1 MQGSDNGPKTKKK
14 VKTQGKYIETTRAAD
29 ICDTLS
35 DYARYRVKEKIDDK
49 GTNFKR
55 TTSSPRVL
63 RSGSSYSRSGSFNK
77 VDTVANQASKKKRT
91 RRSST
96 MVVKEHKDK
105 TTHQFNSTNPN
116 FNPSNTRRQ
125 NRKTYGPYAHYVCI
139 MLQALWRGYTER
151 IAFDYRID
159 KLIQGLESDDEEEI
173 ERDQQEQEEE
183 ERWKEKQRQ
192 EEDKD
197 DEDDNEEEDDDEENT
212 SSRPLPPATVANLSL
227 DDAARSKPNR
237 KTFRPQKSLSEQATL
252 PPPGVTKDGDDLE
265 EPIPPS
271 PTTTTPPPPPGVKKR
286 TTQEVTVTTC
296 AVCTQP
302 IDPEQEAVHLNKAQ
316 CTIHNTCL
324 NCVECTFV
332 LLNQWCCTIVLFS
345 CCCSNPLYLVSCP
358 FRSMYIGER
367 RSNICTGV
375 GRVSFQRR

>member
-1 MQGSDNGPKTKKK
+1 
-14 VKTQGKYIETTRAAD
+14 
-29 ICDTLS
+29 
-35 DYARYRVKEKIDDK
+35 
-49 GTNFKR
+49 
-55 TTSSPRVL
+55 
-63 RSGSSYSRSGSFNK
+63 
-77 VDTVANQASKKKRT
+77 
-91 RRSST
+91 

-192 EEDKD
+192 EEDED
-197 DEDDNEEEDDDEENT
+197 DEDEDEDDDDEEDDDEENT
-212 SSRPLPPATVANLSL
+212 SSRPLPPVAKLSL

-252 PPPGVTKDGDDLE
+252 PPPGVTKNGDDLE

-332 LLNQWCCTIVLFS
+332 LLNQMVLHDCIVFLLLF
-345 CCCSNPLYLVSCP
+345 
-358 FRSMYIGER
+358 
-367 RSNICTGV
+367 
-375 GRVSFQRR
+375 